1 MMLSIA
7 GLLVL
12 CIVLQ
17 GSASMLSSTR
27 GERGL
32 VVALCVFAA
41 AWAVQRVLHRE
52 GWREIGVSATIRG
65 LAVALVLSVAL
76 TGAAGLY
83 VRAIDAQVSV
93 YPSAVWLA
101 LGILAQGGVAEELVF
116 RGYLYGRLRRT
127 RTFWL
132 ASSVSIAPFAAVH
145 LGIFFTT
152 EWPIAFAALVLSMA
166 LSFPYAHLYELGGRT
181 IWAPALMHAVTQAG
195 PKLLVIEDA
204 AFPVV
209 WMMAALAVS
218 WCVFS
223 IPRTGPEAC

>member
-1 MMLSIA
+1 
-7 GLLVL
+7 
-12 CIVLQ
+12 
-17 GSASMLSSTR
+17 
-27 GERGL
+27 
-32 VVALCVFAA
+32 
-41 AWAVQRVLHRE
+41 
-52 GWREIGVSATIRG
+52 
-65 LAVALVLSVAL
+65 VLSVAL

-83 VRAIDAQVSV
+83 VRAIDPQVSV

-101 LGILAQGGVAEELVF
+101 LGILAQGGLAEELVF

-145 LGIFFTT
+145 LGIFLTT

-195 PKLLVIEDA
+195 PKLLVVEDA